1 MKIDKNWVRI
11 KDKKDWRT
19 VDQVL
24 DPWTLN
30 ILYKWIKNKTLTE
43 MFGCISTGKEANVY
57 HAYWKA
63 MEESELV
70 WDKDKICTTEGG
82 TIFGTTELMHYAI
95 KVFKTSILI
104 FKDRERYVE
113 GEFWFR
119 KGTH

>member
-1 MKIDKNWVRI
+1 
-11 KDKKDWRT
+11 

-30 ILYKWIKNKTLTE
+30 ILFKWIKNKTLTE

-57 HAYWKA
+57 HAYWKKLD
-63 MEESELV
+63 ESELV
-70 WDKDKICTTEGG
+70 WDGNKIYTKEAG
-82 TIFGTTELMHYAI
+82 IVFGSTDLMHYAI

-104 FKDRERYVE
+104 FKDREWYVE

-119 KGTH
+119 WGTH